1 MHNINPAIDAVL
13 DQAVSNGTVL
23 GVAAMGAT
31 PDGVVYDGAFGKAN
45 VETGAPMRDDTVFW
59 LLSMTKAFTAT
70 AAMQLI
76 EQGRM
81 HLDQPARRGRRTGSG
96 GVPPGGRRPH
106 ASRPRPVAGDA
117 KMGLRRKVAQ
127 PLPVCAQGSNARL
140 SASET
145 LALSAEWPNRVDA

>member
-1 MHNINPAIDAVL
+1 MHDINHRALPIQGTTLAAGAAVGRGAPPPAAGLVRPASGDLAALDAVL
-13 DQAVSNGTVL
+13 GQAVSNGAGL

-31 PDGVVYDGAFGKAN
+31 PDGVVYDGAFGTAN

-81 HLDQPARRGRRTGSG
+81 RLDHPGAEILPQLAKPQVLEGFDTSGRPILRL
-96 GVPPGGRRPH
+96 
-106 ASRPRPVAGDA
+106 A
-117 KMGLRRKVAQ
+117 KR
-127 PLPVCAQGSNARL
+127 
-140 SASET
+140 
-145 LALSAEWPNRVDA
+145 